1 MLKRRLPS
9 SLMLLALALIACA
22 FLPALRT
29 LAAVWW
35 CAGLAAML
43 AALAL
48 HATNLRRGA
57 PVAGDNRSH
66 I

>member
-1 MLKRRLPS
+1 MSKRRLPS

-35 CAGLAAML
+35 CAGLGAML
-43 AALAL
+43 AALA
-48 HATNLRRGA
+48 AQVTNVRRGA
-57 PVAGDNRSH
+57 PVAADNGSH
-66 I
+66 V